1 MKALFR
7 PDSGAGSGLG
17 HVQRCLALAAALA
30 ERGVECS
37 FAVPELDSVRERIE
51 RAGFAGVEL
60 ETGLPAVPGELLV
73 VDSYHVDAAYLRELQ
88 DAALTVVLIDDH
100 AAFPVSCALCV
111 NAGANAESLPYRSE
125 SSDTRFLVGPGYALL
140 PPELWDTAPRPPA
153 ERVANVLLTLGGSD
167 PHDLAPRLLLALDAL
182 DADFSLTVV
191 VGPYFSNCEQLTGHH
206 GRDVTLL
213 DAPAS
218 LVEPMRAADLAVSA
232 AGQTL
237 YALARLG
244 VPTVALELA
253 DNQRGGLAALEHAG
267 AVRVAGRAG
276 EPGLP
281 DAVAAAVRELVADDA
296 ARHGLAH
303 TAGSLLDG
311 QGARRVAAEI
321 VRLGASTGIETRR

>member
-1 MKALFR
+1 MKAVFR

-30 ERGVECS
+30 ERSVECS
-37 FAVPELDSVRERIE
+37 FAVPELESVRERIE
-51 RAGFAGVEL
+51 RAGFAAVEL
-60 ETGLPAVPGELLV
+60 ETGLPAEPGELLV
-73 VDSYHVDAAYLRELQ
+73 VDSYHVDAVYLRDLR
-88 DAALTVVLIDDH
+88 DARLAVVLIDDH

-111 NAGANAESLPYRSE
+111 NTGANAESLPYRSE
-125 SSDTRFLVGPGYALL
+125 SPDSRFLLGPRYALL
-140 PPELWDTAPRPPA
+140 PPELWDAAPRPPA
-153 ERVANVLLTLGGSD
+153 KRVANVLLTLGGSD
-167 PHDLAPRLLLALDAL
+167 PHDLAPRLLAALDAL
-182 DADFSLTVV
+182 DDDFSLTVA
-191 VGPYFSNCEQLTGHH
+191 VGPYFSSRKQLTGRHE
-206 GRDVTLL
+206 RDVTLL

-281 DAVAAAVRELVADDA
+281 EAVAAAVSELVADDA
-296 ARHGLAH
+296 ARHELARA
-303 TAGSLLDG
+303 AGSLLDG

-321 VRLGASTGIETRR
+321 VRLGASTGIETCR